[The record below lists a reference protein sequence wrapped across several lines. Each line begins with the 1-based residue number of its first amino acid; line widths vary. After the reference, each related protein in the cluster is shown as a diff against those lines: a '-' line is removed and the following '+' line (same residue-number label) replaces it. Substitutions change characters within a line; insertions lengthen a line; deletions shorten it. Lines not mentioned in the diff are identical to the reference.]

1 MKAIL
6 KREANAYFDSMTG
19 YVFIA
24 FLVAAVGIYFY
35 LINLLPQLILL
46 CRTSEYLFRENHY
59 HTQTGEYW

>member
-35 LINLLPQLILL
+35 LINLYGGYPYFGTTLNSTLYIRSNL
-46 CRTSEYLFRENHY
+46 
-59 HTQTGEYW
+59 